1 MQRAFAA
8 LHVCKNGS
16 TARCVCGIIK
26 RGVLRTE
33 AKDFRNDEKITKEKE
48 VCEAKE
54 RKIFVRYKKQ
64 FSADDS
70 WTSISMQAG
79 HDATLQN
86 AKEFADMRRSRP
98 QMIEVDETGKTPKVN
113 GYRTYDDK
121 KYERDPWRMYQYKPS
136 ASEPQGDPSKRA
148 QGRAVYVREIL
159 PGGETRIVEKEE
171 FKKTDSRAAD
181 GKKNKN
187 GSSYFDQ
194 LYQITRTGAQGQQE
208 YDTSLY
214 RTEMATKAF
223 ENNKYLIEQKAAL
236 AQVPPA
242 MLGAAMFH
250 FYGDTS
256 NNAEKYQLTD
266 KEIDE
271 LFRGSDL
278 GKTGMNA
285 DALREYTKTREGA
298 AEVAA
303 YILRVEARKRGY
315 DLSNLKGTQG
325 QEILAAFNRRM
336 KISDTKGAITK
347 QLVPVFENI
356 YASLP
361 GQEREVNWLEDS
373 DNYYDYAD
381 VFGR

>member
-1 MQRAFAA
+1 M
-8 LHVCKNGS
+8 
-16 TARCVCGIIK
+16 
-26 RGVLRTE
+26 
-33 AKDFRNDEKITKEKE
+33 
-48 VCEAKE
+48 
-54 RKIFVRYKKQ
+54 RYKKQ
-64 FSADDS
+64 FGLDDS

-98 QMIEVDETGKTPKVN
+98 QIIEVDETGKTPKVN
-113 GYRTYDDK
+113 GHITYDDK

-159 PGGETRIVEKEE
+159 PGGDTRIMEKDE
-171 FKKTDSRAAD
+171 FKKADNRSVD
-181 GKKNKN
+181 GKKNQN

-214 RTEMATKAF
+214 RTEMATKEF

-242 MLGAAMFH
+242 MLGAALFH

-285 DALREYTKTREGA
+285 DALREYTKTQEGA

-303 YILRVEARKRGY
+303 YILRVEALKRGY

-361 GQEREVNWLEDS
+361 GKEREVNWLEDS